1 MSEFDVRLPAPP
13 VSVIKFADA
22 HENSFASGF
31 QITLNGHGGGN
42 TIAISDDQGDFVL
55 IHSKE
60 TAVNLIKAVNKAI
73 ELSWL
78 K

>member
-13 VSVIKFADA
+13 VSAIKFADA

-31 QITLNGHGGGN
+31 QITLNGFSGGN
-42 TIAISDDQGDFVL
+42 TIAITDDQGDFIL

-60 TAVNLIKAVNKAI
+60 TAINLIKAINKAI

>member
-1 MSEFDVRLPAPP
+1 MSDFDVRLPAPP
-13 VSVIKFADA
+13 VNTIKFADA
-22 HENSFASGF
+22 DENSFTSAF
-31 QITLNGHGGGN
+31 QITLNGNGGGN
-42 TIAISDDQGDFVL
+42 TIAITTPAGNFVL

-60 TAVNLIKAVNKAI
+60 TAINLIKAVNKAI

>member
-1 MSEFDVRLPAPP
+1 MSEFDVRLTAPK
-13 VSVIKFADA
+13 VTSIKFADA

-31 QITLNGHGGGN
+31 QITLTGHGDGN
-42 TIAISDDQGDFVL
+42 TISISDDQSNFVL
-55 IHSKE
+55 IHTKE
-60 TAVNLIKAVNKAI
+60 TAINLIKAINKAI

>member
-13 VSVIKFADA
+13 VELIKFADVNA
-22 HENSFASGF
+22 NSFASAF
-31 QITLNGHGGGN
+31 HITLSGHGGGN
-42 TIAISDDQGDFVL
+42 TIAITDDDGEFVL

-60 TAVNLIKAVNKAI
+60 TAINLIKAVNKAI